1 MRTPAPGSPL
11 LHRRDWL
18 AAVPLWALG
27 ATGCSTLPPE
37 GTPLQ
42 ISDYGLP
49 FVAATVDGMEVL
61 ALVDSGSASSVRIS
75 QRLARRLR
83 LALTPVPGARIS
95 GLDGR
100 SLPVERGELAALTL
114 AGRRWAPLAVEVTG
128 TRLEDIAARV
138 GTGFDLQI
146 GWRLLEQAVAVL
158 DYPVRRFRW
167 ADAPGLGG
175 LHIPYALSG
184 GLPVVQAVVAGR
196 PVALLVDTGAPENT
210 LGLDTLGQP
219 AGTLASHPLQLGT
232 LERTPLWRAKDLTV
246 TQRALGTA
254 GTLGTPFL
262 REFRVTILS
271 GQRQLQFG

>member
-1 MRTPAPGSPL
+1 MRTPAPGSPP

-27 ATGCSTLPPE
+27 ATGCSTLPPG

-114 AGRRWAPLAVEVTG
+114 AGRRWAP
-128 TRLEDIAARV
+128 
-138 GTGFDLQI
+138 
-146 GWRLLEQAVAVL
+146 
-158 DYPVRRFRW
+158 
-167 ADAPGLGG
+167 
-175 LHIPYALSG
+175 
-184 GLPVVQAVVAGR
+184 LPVVQAVVAGR